1 VSLVSKVNKTIRFEL
16 TDAQGKAIFKQV
28 VELQKGNNNF
38 NMNLKQNGNI
48 TAGIYFLKAVGL
60 EGENVQRVMVK

>member
-1 VSLVSKVNKTIRFEL
+1 MNKTVSFEL

-38 NMNLKQNGNI
+38 TMNFKENGNI

-60 EGENVQRVMVK
+60 EGENVKRMMVK